1 MDNIKEEKLT
11 YEDYK
16 RIEDNINEIINI
28 KEFRE
33 SLAYEY
39 VSQYGKHTELILA
52 EYNPGFEHKKRYA
65 KALLI
70 IDVVNILNNLY
81 KKN

>member
-1 MDNIKEEKLT
+1 MDNIVEEKLT
-11 YEDYK
+11 YEDYR
-16 RIEDNINEIINI
+16 RIEDNIMEIINI

-39 VSQYGKHTELILA
+39 VCQYGKHTELILA

-65 KALLI
+65 KGLLLME
-70 IDVVNILNNLY
+70 VVNILNKLY
-81 KKN
+81 KKK